1 MPGDRWRA
9 AHLTPLLA
17 HQSIELQANEVF
29 TSHNLRKL
37 FRAFDKD
44 RDQVGPAMQCD
55 HVPTNLTTGERH
67 TTVAAPYA
75 RRIPRWAAELYGVAG
90 DILDALLS
98 GANGLNLVATSTS
111 AGSE

>member
-1 MPGDRWRA
+1 MCQGIDGRA

-44 RDQVGPAMQCD
+44 RDQVGPGMQCD
-55 HVPTNLTTGERH
+55 HVATNLTTGERH
-67 TTVAAPYA
+67 NC
-75 RRIPRWAAELYGVAG
+75 RS
-90 DILDALLS
+90 ALRTR
-98 GANGLNLVATSTS
+98 NS
-111 AGSE
+111 AMGCRAVRGGWRHLGCVVEWS

>member
-1 MPGDRWRA
+1 MCQGIDGRA

-44 RDQVGPAMQCD
+44 RDQVGLPC
-55 HVPTNLTTGERH
+55 
-67 TTVAAPYA
+67 
-75 RRIPRWAAELYGVAG
+75 
-90 DILDALLS
+90 
-98 GANGLNLVATSTS
+98 S
-111 AGSE
+111 AIM